1 MKKKIAAVTL
11 CFALTLSMSGSL
23 WGCGKPAGGADPAG
37 GASVAGG
44 TNPAG
49 GATGNL
55 SGKEDNVT
63 TVSAGL
69 EDVGDTDSGE
79 SGDGNSGSDITIDE
93 SAVMT
98 DFAVRLF
105 QQSLQE
111 QENTLI
117 SPMSVL
123 YALAMTANGAK
134 GETLAQMEQ
143 VFGARA
149 EDLNDCLSAYISE
162 LPTDEDYKLAIAN
175 SVWFKDDGKFTV
187 EQDFL
192 RINEDY
198 YGAGVYEA
206 YFDDSTLKDI
216 NQWVNE
222 NTDGMIEEILDKI
235 PKEALM
241 YLVNAIAFD
250 AKWQTAYEEYQVRE
264 GSFTREDK
272 TTESVELMYST
283 ENQYLQDDKAQGF
296 LKYYKDGKYAFAALL
311 PNEGVFV
318 SEYVETLTGE
328 KLADILENAE
338 KLQINAAIPKF
349 ESQYGVEM
357 SRLLQEMGMTDAFD
371 EEKADFSGLG
381 TYENA
386 NLSISRVLHKTF
398 ISVDESGTKAGAA
411 TAVEVV
417 RETAMVMPL
426 EEIKTVYLDRPFVY
440 MLIDCKTNQPIFM
453 GTVMSVEK

>member
-11 CFALTLSMSGSL
+11 CFALTLSMASSL
-23 WGCGKPAGGADPAG
+23 WGCGKPAGGTD
-37 GASVAGG
+37 
-44 TNPAG
+44 PAG
-49 GATGNL
+49 GATGSL
-55 SGKEDNVT
+55 VGKEDNVT

-79 SGDGNSGSDITIDE
+79 GGTGNSGSDITIDE

-105 QQSLQE
+105 QHSLHE
-111 QENTLI
+111 KENTLI

-123 YALAMTANGAK
+123 YALAMTANGAR
-134 GETLAQMEQ
+134 GETLAQMEE
-143 VFGARA
+143 VFGAKV
-149 EDLNDCLSAYISE
+149 EDLNDSLSAYISE

-175 SVWFKDDGKFTV
+175 SVWFKDDDKFTV

-192 RINEDY
+192 RVNEDY

-206 YFDDSTLKDI
+206 AFDGSALKDI

-235 PKEALM
+235 PEEAVM

-272 TTESVELMYST
+272 TTEDTELMYST

-311 PNEGVFV
+311 PNEGVTV

-338 KLQINAAIPKF
+338 QLQVNAAIPKF
-349 ESQYGVEM
+349 ESEYGVEM
-357 SRLLQEMGMTDAFD
+357 SELLKEMGMTDAFD

-417 RETAMVMPL
+417 RETAMEMPL

>member
-1 MKKKIAAVTL
+1 MKKKIVAVTL
-11 CFALTLSMSGSL
+11 CFALTLSMASSL
-23 WGCGKPAGGADPAG
+23 WGCGKPAGGE
-37 GASVAGG
+37 
-44 TNPAG
+44 NPAG
-49 GATGNL
+49 GATGSL
-55 SGKEDNVT
+55 VGKEDNVT

-79 SGDGNSGSDITIDE
+79 GGDGNSGSDITIDE

-105 QQSLQE
+105 QRSLHE
-111 QENTLI
+111 KENTLI

-123 YALAMTANGAK
+123 YALAMTANGAG
-134 GETLAQMEQ
+134 GETLAQMEE
-143 VFGARA
+143 VFGARV

-175 SVWFKDDGKFTV
+175 SVWFKDDDKFTV
-187 EQDFL
+187 EPDFL

-206 YFDDSTLKDI
+206 AFDGSTLKDI

-235 PKEALM
+235 PEEAVM

-272 TTESVELMYST
+272 TTEDTELMYST

-311 PNEGVFV
+311 PNEGVSV

-338 KLQINAAIPKF
+338 QLQVNAAIPKF
-349 ESQYGVEM
+349 ESEYGVEM
-357 SRLLQEMGMTDAFD
+357 SRLLQEMGMRDAFD

-417 RETAMVMPL
+417 QETAMEMPL